1 MWSPSYGLGVY
12 VIIYVRRI
20 LAHNESLRSRGYRG
34 AGEREVAQFWCYNQ
48 GRPADSHRGLA
59 RI

>member
-20 LAHNESLRSRGYRG
+20 LAHNEPLRSRSYRG
-34 AGEREVAQFWCYNQ
+34 AGECEVAQFRCYNQ
-48 GRPADSHRGLA
+48 G
-59 RI
+59 